1 MSDNISE
8 INLQNNTDEIKE
20 TNTEEINTDQLE
32 LEENKDNISE
42 LINDVEPVIEKR
54 KRGRPRKEETSK
66 LVPKSKPATPVPK
79 PVSKPKPVPK
89 PKPVTTPVTT
99 PEENPLQNINMND
112 LTRML
117 ANHLAQEKRQIRQ
130 NKIESWGGFF
140 K

>member
-8 INLQNNTDEIKE
+8 IKLQNNTDEIKE
-20 TNTEEINTDQLE
+20 TNTEEINTEELQ

-54 KRGRPRKEETSK
+54 KRGRPRKEETPVK
-66 LVPKSKPATPVPK
+66 PKA
-79 PVSKPKPVPK
+79 KPKPRSVPK
-89 PKPVTTPVTT
+89 VVPKPVTT

-117 ANHLAQEKRQIRQ
+117 AQHLAQEKRQIRQ